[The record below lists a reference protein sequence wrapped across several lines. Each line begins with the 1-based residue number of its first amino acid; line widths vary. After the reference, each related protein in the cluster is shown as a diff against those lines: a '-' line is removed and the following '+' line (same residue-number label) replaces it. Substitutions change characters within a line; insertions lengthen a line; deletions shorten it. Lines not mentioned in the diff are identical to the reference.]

1 MKKLLALFMILALAF
16 GLVACGGGEE
26 AAPPAEDA
34 TEDVVVE
41 EPAEEPAEDAEAADA
56 ETIPD
61 SEEVAFIPV
70 AEEVQGITI
79 PEFTVKVNG
88 TDVTHTEMA
97 AYPLYSVQTQT
108 VNSTGTASA
117 STYIGFK
124 ITDVYAAAG
133 ISGEYGWIKA
143 TADDG
148 YAVEFDGDFAM
159 SDVTLLAI
167 TEDGNPFT
175 AAPWFAPCASGT
187 TGDYLKGMVSLMVD
201 SAPVEGDAAEGDA
214 EAASAEL
221 TLGAAPVKED
231 RTDKVEF
238 APYSFMINGS
248 EINNETLAGLSIY
261 KVTAVTEN
269 SNGEVSE
276 ATYTGYVLSDVLAA
290 IEAPAAPA
298 RVAAVANDG
307 YEMELSAE
315 QIASEF
321 TIIAIEKDK
330 ELGEEGTIWVAPCA
344 DTSSRNYAK
353 LVVDIIVE

>member
-1 MKKLLALFMILALAF
+1 MKKLLTLFMILALVF
-16 GLVACGGGEE
+16 GLVACGGATEE
-26 AAPPAEDA
+26 AAPPAEEA
-34 TEDVVVE
+34 TEEAVTE
-41 EPAEEPAEDAEAADA
+41 EPADEAAEADA

-79 PEFTVKVNG
+79 PEFTVNING
-88 TDVTHTEMA
+88 TDITHAEMA

-124 ITDVYAAAG
+124 IADVYAAAG

-148 YAVEFDGDFAM
+148 YAVEFDGDIAM

-175 AAPWFAPCASGT
+175 SAPWFAPCASGT
-187 TGDYLKGMVSLMVD
+187 TGDYLKGMVSIVVD
-201 SAPVEGDAAEGDA
+201 SAPVAGDATEGDA
-214 EAASAEL
+214 ETASAEP

-238 APYSFMINGS
+238 APYSFMINGA
-248 EINNETLAGLSIY
+248 EITNETLAGLSIY

-269 SNGEVSE
+269 NSGEISE

-290 IEAPAAPA
+290 IEAPAAPT

-321 TIIAIEKDK
+321 TIVAIEKDK
-330 ELGEEGTIWVAPCA
+330 ELGEEGTIWLAPCA
-344 DTSSRNYAK
+344 DTSAKNYAK